1 MLFINLF
8 SVIGI
13 TIKLS
18 FIVFGITTLVV
29 ALTAWI
35 LRYFN
40 YKNKI
45 LMKTVCLIVLLNTCL
60 LGIWILRSVILSGY
74 MVFPYTIGSVP
85 VTWRVPRPL
94 ALSVAN
100 YIRSWPRS
108 PGLYWTEVLGN
119 WNWLRPWLK
128 RFPYE
133 YTKPLITGMFAI
145 ILYLMTIPRI
155 MRNSPQWNYSYLAI
169 IGPSFISSIF
179 WFFSAPDPRFS
190 GACFWIFGAGFTALA
205 LENVSLKTSITT
217 IVVESL
223 LCLLFF
229 IYLFQSY
236 GQLFIL
242 PNLKSGPFHNL
253 PTPEYMTIS
262 LNNLS
267 RLNLPIKNDQC
278 WDIPIPCTPI
288 PRPNLHLRKDNI
300 DSGFVLDDTITFA
313 DIHQWS
319 IPRGVSVSPEIGV
332 ALMGREGTWS
342 EFEVEKSI
350 RWMRTPGTILVY
362 IEHATYVKI
371 TLKPHMMNVRG
382 SFRNEGLL
390 KVSLN
395 NLSNTELP
403 LKAGMIAEVVLE
415 LRPDFN
421 IITLELLKAS
431 NKSNE
436 IYVDTANTDFI
447 GIAFSAI
454 ELTPIMFLR

>member
-1 MLFINLF
+1 MH
-8 SVIGI
+8 
-13 TIKLS
+13 
-18 FIVFGITTLVV
+18 
-29 ALTAWI
+29 
-35 LRYFN
+35 
-40 YKNKI
+40 
-45 LMKTVCLIVLLNTCL
+45 
-60 LGIWILRSVILSGY
+60 
-74 MVFPYTIGSVP
+74 
-85 VTWRVPRPL
+85 
-94 ALSVAN
+94 
-100 YIRSWPRS
+100 
-108 PGLYWTEVLGN
+108 
-119 WNWLRPWLK
+119 
-128 RFPYE
+128 
-133 YTKPLITGMFAI
+133 
-145 ILYLMTIPRI
+145 
-155 MRNSPQWNYSYLAI
+155 NSPQWNYSYLAI

-319 IPRGVSVSPEIGV
+319 IPRGVSVSQEIGI

-403 LKAGMIAEVVLE
+403 LKVGMIAEAVLE
-415 LRPDFN
+415 LRPGFN
-421 IITLELLKAS
+421 IITLDLLKAS

-454 ELTPIMFLR
+454 ELTPIIFLR